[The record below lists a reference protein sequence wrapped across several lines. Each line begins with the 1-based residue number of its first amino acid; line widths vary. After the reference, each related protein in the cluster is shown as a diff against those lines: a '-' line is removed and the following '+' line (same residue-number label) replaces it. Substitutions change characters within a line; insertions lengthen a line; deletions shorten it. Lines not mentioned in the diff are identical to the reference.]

1 MRYDARLV
9 VAGLV
14 AFAGAA
20 GAQEYRPPR
29 VEVDVGG
36 GYTVVNAET
45 WSGFSTINGSNK
57 VSYGALARILFV
69 NFSGAHLGF
78 ELGMQQFF
86 SYEVQGSSGSQV
98 LTRTFNVNG
107 FHFAPILRLA
117 EGARSSLDVG
127 FGFHFLG
134 DETVPGIMIN
144 SNHALFRGRR
154 FSVPVGV
161 RVNFVLRDPAPA
173 ANFALKAGV
182 SMPLGQ

>member
-1 MRYDARLV
+1 MRYS
-9 VAGLV
+9 AGLMTAGLIAV
-14 AFAGAA
+14 AHAA

-29 VEVDVGG
+29 AELDVVG
-36 GYTVVNAET
+36 GYTFVNAQT
-45 WSGFSTINGSNK
+45 WSGFTTLNSSNK

-69 NFSGAHLGF
+69 NFSGAHLGI

-86 SYEVQGSSGSQV
+86 SYDVQGSSGTQV

-107 FHFAPILRLA
+107 FHFAPTLRL
-117 EGARSSLDVG
+117 GGGTRSSLDVG
-127 FGFHFLG
+127 AGFHFLG

-144 SNHALFRGRR
+144 SNHALFRGRK
-154 FSVPVGV
+154 FSIPVGA

-182 SMPLGQ
+182 SIPLGR

>member
-1 MRYDARLV
+1 MRYDGRLM

-14 AFAGAA
+14 AFASAA

-29 VEVDVGG
+29 VEVDVVG
-36 GYTVVNAET
+36 GYTFVNAET
-45 WSGFSTINGSNK
+45 WSGFTAINSSNK

-69 NFSGAHLGF
+69 NFSGAHLGI

-86 SYEVQGSSGSQV
+86 SYDVQGSGGTQV

-107 FHFAPILRLA
+107 FHFAPMLRLA

-127 FGFHFLG
+127 AGFHFLG
-134 DETVPGIMIN
+134 DETVPGIMVN

-154 FSVPVGV
+154 FSIPMGV

-182 SMPLGQ
+182 SIPLGK